1 MRAQLH
7 SELRIASAN
16 LAPVDLA
23 DISLRYS
30 VSPNSVRGI
39 ASRAGIPI
47 RVAKETL
54 LERIMLVASVE
65 KTRAEVAIE
74 LGEKP
79 EAVQRAYRHA
89 KSKGIH
95 IPQRGRALHKA
106 WLKASLSAYD
116 LPPEVE
122 DWVMS
127 QLPKESGLP
136 DLIRAFIL
144 DAYHDENP

>member
-1 MRAQLH
+1 MRGRPDVPSEEKMRGPNLTREMRAQLH

-54 LERIMLVASVE
+54 LEKIMAVASVE

-74 LGEKP
+74 LGE
-79 EAVQRAYRHA
+79 
-89 KSKGIH
+89 
-95 IPQRGRALHKA
+95 
-106 WLKASLSAYD
+106 
-116 LPPEVE
+116 
-122 DWVMS
+122 
-127 QLPKESGLP
+127 
-136 DLIRAFIL
+136 
-144 DAYHDENP
+144 